1 MSAEAELRIAEMQER
16 LLGGFRL
23 LQVLVGI
30 RLRSVRDPESRRHLS
45 WLSDVTAALS
55 LLSKRLTLAGAVDF
69 GGYLQ
74 DAMTFWRRAGEA
86 QNLRFDLRASESSL
100 PDGHALSL
108 AIIAHELIGNAVRHA
123 FPDGTRGSIAVAY
136 SRATNGV
143 SQVVRDSGVGANE
156 LVFGEGL
163 ALVEGLVQHMGGA
176 MQVETAPGA
185 GVGVRIRLPFTPEV
199 N

>member
-30 RLRSVRDPESRRHLS
+30 RLRNVSDPESRRHLA

-55 LLSKRLTLAGAVDF
+55 LLSKRLTAAGSVDF
-69 GGYLQ
+69 AGYLQ
-74 DAMTFWRRAGEA
+74 DTIAFWRRAGEGQA
-86 QNLRFDLRASESSL
+86 IRFDLRASDASL
-100 PDGHALSL
+100 PDTHALTL

-123 FPDGTRGSIAVAY
+123 FPEGARGSIAVAY

-143 SQVVRDSGVGANE
+143 SLVVRDSGVGAGE

-163 ALVEGLVQHMGGA
+163 SLVEGLVQHMGGA
-176 MQVETAPGA
+176 IQVETAPGS
-185 GVGVRIRLPFTPEV
+185 GVGVRIRLPFGAEP